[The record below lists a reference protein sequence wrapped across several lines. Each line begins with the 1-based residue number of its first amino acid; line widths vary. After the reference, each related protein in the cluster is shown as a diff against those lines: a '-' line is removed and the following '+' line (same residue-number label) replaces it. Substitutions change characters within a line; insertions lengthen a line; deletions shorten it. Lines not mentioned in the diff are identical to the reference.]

1 VLARPHITQP
11 MQPEHDHSGRDEND
25 AAANEHGRSV
35 RTWWD
40 IGSAPVAPE
49 LLSII
54 VPAFNEA
61 RTVEAVLRR
70 LATEDLGG
78 PVEVIVVDD
87 GSTDGT
93 ADLAAALELEHVRV
107 LRLPSNRGK
116 GAAVRAGIA
125 ETRGAIVVIQDADL
139 EYDPSDLPRLLD
151 PLRKGVADAVYGTR
165 LRGGEPQ
172 RAHLFWHYAGNR
184 FLSLLT
190 NVLFNTT
197 ISDMEVGYKAFRG
210 DLIRSL
216 ELRSDDF
223 AFEAEVTAKILRRGV
238 RLYEVPIAYYGRT
251 YAEGKKIDWRDGV
264 RAVIALMRFR
274 FLE

>member
-1 VLARPHITQP
+1 
-11 MQPEHDHSGRDEND
+11 
-25 AAANEHGRSV
+25 
-35 RTWWD
+35 
-40 IGSAPVAPE
+40 VAPE
-49 LLSII
+49 LLSIV

-61 RTVEAVLRR
+61 ATIEKVLRR
-70 LATEDLGG
+70 VAAQELGG
-78 PVEVIVVDD
+78 PYEVIVVDD

-93 ADLAAALELEHVRV
+93 AQIAESAGIDGVRV
-107 LRLPSNRGK
+107 VRQPANRGK

-125 ETRGAIVVIQDADL
+125 QTSGGIVIIQDADL
-139 EYDPSDLPRLLD
+139 EYDPVDIPRLLD
-151 PLRKGVADAVYGTR
+151 PLRRDVADAVYGTR

-216 ELRSDDF
+216 DLRSDDF
-223 AFEAEVTAKILRRGV
+223 AFEAEVTAKILRRRV
-238 RLYEVPIAYYGRT
+238 RLYEVPISYYGRT
-251 YAEGKKIDWRDGV
+251 YSEGKKITWRDGV
-264 RAVIALMRFR
+264 IAVATLVRYR
-274 FLE
+274 VLR